1 MKGHTKMWKLQLPS
15 FPLCIRI
22 PLLVHHHT
30 KLFVAQLV
38 VLQQDIFFF
47 LSCNRTFVC
56 FCLFFPAIGHFLP
69 GIFCPA
75 TGNIFLFWICLTSS
89 RKTLCSL
96 LSYNRKYRSSKDSL
110 ENSVLQQKRSNL
122 PCFGQILWMWRQP
135 QVCWDGDQFAGIM
148 NKKCIFIRKDFTARR
163 RYMMRWCTT
172 TYLWGNHQFLFG
184 NVTIRVDVKRLPTTI
199 FLTNIIPSS
208 FYKSVGNIG
217 EI

>member
-1 MKGHTKMWKLQLPS
+1 MKKVSDAFFYYLISNIHLHDIDVDLSLKILHLPGDRS
-15 FPLCIRI
+15 RRLPLS
-22 PLLVHHHT
+22 VHHHT

-47 LSCNRTFVC
+47 LSWNRTFVC

-110 ENSVLQQKRSNL
+110 ENSLLQQKRSNL
-122 PCFGQILWMWRQP
+122 PCFGQIL
-135 QVCWDGDQFAGIM
+135 
-148 NKKCIFIRKDFTARR
+148 
-163 RYMMRWCTT
+163 
-172 TYLWGNHQFLFG
+172 
-184 NVTIRVDVKRLPTTI
+184 
-199 FLTNIIPSS
+199 
-208 FYKSVGNIG
+208 
-217 EI
+217 